1 MKMRKGKRKILF
13 VGCAN
18 PLRICYFQYIGTH
31 RPVYRG
37 RIFSHKDSHTKIVTV
52 LLGSALDIQEKTRT

>member
-31 RPVYRG
+31 RG